1 MDLRIFANRMPASFS
16 LITASKWS
24 ASRGMGMAMAM
35 QVQLAAL
42 ALGIVALLASSNT
55 VGCAFLVVLPP
66 AMRTRG
72 SSGVI

>member
-1 MDLRIFANRMPASFS
+1 
-16 LITASKWS
+16 
-24 ASRGMGMAMAM
+24 MAM